1 MLSSALCSGVWG
13 EGCGYEI
20 ISEDG
25 KDEDKRLEGAVVD
38 RLRAIPG
45 TLPDQCSE
53 QWKIGSGMLMG

>member
-1 MLSSALCSGVWG
+1 MKLYLRTA
-13 EGCGYEI
+13 
-20 ISEDG
+20 